1 MKEDKTK
8 DLNMTKE
15 TLKRLA
21 AVLALNTA
29 DHRESAH
36 KDRNLVE
43 NAIDAEKSNIA
54 CAKAFGF
61 YEIYQSKVNNVAPRL
76 SYNLD

>member
-1 MKEDKTK
+1 MLTDEQVK
-8 DLNMTKE
+8 NVG
-15 TLKRLA
+15 RLA

-43 NAIDAEKSNIA
+43 NDIDAEKSNIA

-76 SYNLD
+76 FYNLD

>member
-1 MKEDKTK
+1 
-8 DLNMTKE
+8 MTSE
-15 TLKRLA
+15 QLENVGRLA

-36 KDRNLVE
+36 KDRSLIG
-43 NAIDAEKSNIA
+43 NAISAENSNIA

-61 YEIYQSKVNNVAPRL
+61 YELYQQKVNNLAPRL
-76 SYNLD
+76 FYELK

>member
-1 MKEDKTK
+1 MLTDEQVK
-8 DLNMTKE
+8 NVG
-15 TLKRLA
+15 RLA

-43 NAIDAEKSNIA
+43 NAISAEKSNIE

-61 YEIYQSKVNNVAPRL
+61 YEIYQRKVDNLAPRL
-76 SYNLD
+76 FYELD